1 MIEQRASTPNR
12 KINSGF
18 EEIGQPPKK
27 ISADTNIKHD
37 LLRGEK

>member
-18 EEIGQPPKK
+18 EGIGKPSKK
-27 ISADTNIKHD
+27 FSADTKFALVSGGD
-37 LLRGEK
+37 E